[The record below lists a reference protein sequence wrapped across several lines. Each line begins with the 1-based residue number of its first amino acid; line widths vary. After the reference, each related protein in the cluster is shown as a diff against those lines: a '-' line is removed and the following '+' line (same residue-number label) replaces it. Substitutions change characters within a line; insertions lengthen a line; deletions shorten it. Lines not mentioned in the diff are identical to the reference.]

1 MEDVTLAAAQQGLHT
16 GPEGLQPVVGDE
28 GLDGAG
34 KTTAMNP
41 DGSSALQQFLTG
53 GQGQRDGLLTRM

>member
-16 GPEGLQPVVGDE
+16 RPEGLQPVVGDE

-34 KTTAMNP
+34 KASAMDP

-53 GQGQRDGLLTRM
+53 GQGQRDGLLTRI

>member
-16 GPEGLQPVVGDE
+16 GPECLQPVVGDE
-28 GLDGAG
+28 CLDGAG
-34 KTTAMNP
+34 KTTAMDP

-53 GQGQRDGLLTRM
+53 GHGQRDGLLTRI